1 MFEKHKTRALSNAR
15 KYDRLKDETME
26 GVADLFAKIKSQQ
39 ETLRLFRDDII
50 PRQQLAFDQS
60 RDDYQVGKVDFLQ
73 MIDNWRQLLRY
84 HIQEKRVETDLHQ
97 TLAALAR
104 QVGDFEVPGF
114 VAPDQPPVEQSG
126 QDLDG
131 NDDSTKE
138 DGN

>member
-1 MFEKHKTRALSNAR
+1 
-15 KYDRLKDETME
+15 
-26 GVADLFAKIKSQQ
+26 
-39 ETLRLFRDDII
+39 
-50 PRQQLAFDQS
+50 
-60 RDDYQVGKVDFLQ
+60 